1 VLEQYYLL
9 DPSFNLNTV
18 RVANNPSGSNAKPL
32 CLYNRDK
39 TILYYSSMQQI
50 DLINNLNIH
59 YVTFN
64 KHLKNGT
71 YYLGKY
77 LFSREPILTAKAK
90 EISILD
96 LALTL
101 EKDRVKY
108 NKNKPINSL
117 SKSVLLVDENN
128 SNNIELF
135 FSLGK
140 CVEYLRNKGF
150 PASQVT
156 LVKRINSGKAY
167 YGYICKFA

>member
-1 VLEQYYLL
+1 
-9 DPSFNLNTV
+9 
-18 RVANNPSGSNAKPL
+18 
-32 CLYNRDK
+32 
-39 TILYYSSMQQI
+39 
-50 DLINNLNIH
+50 
-59 YVTFN
+59 
-64 KHLKNGT
+64 
-71 YYLGKY
+71 LGKY

-90 EISILD
+90 EISLLD

-167 YGYICKFA
+167 YGYI

>member
-1 VLEQYYLL
+1 M
-9 DPSFNLNTV
+9 
-18 RVANNPSGSNAKPL
+18 
-32 CLYNRDK
+32 YNRDK
-39 TILYYSSMQQI
+39 TILYYSSMQQKDFI
-50 DLINNLNIH
+50 DNLNIH

-108 NKNKPINSL
+108 NKNKPRAPPPPTCYSRSMSPLPSIQL
-117 SKSVLLVDENN
+117 F
-128 SNNIELF
+128 ELDRMEGGGWRGGVKPYNCSQGF
-135 FSLGK
+135 LWQFNT
-140 CVEYLRNKGF
+140 LRRF
-150 PASQVT
+150 
-156 LVKRINSGKAY
+156 
-167 YGYICKFA
+167 